1 MNLKEMVDQLIKKI
15 VLQLRK
21 LRNLITARQSRLKE
35 KEAPQNMMTSIEKY
49 KNFIAEIYKIH
60 SEVLKDKP
68 ELF

>member
-1 MNLKEMVDQLIKKI
+1 MVDQLIKKI

-35 KEAPQNMMTSIEKY
+35 KDVPKNMNTSIEKY

-60 SEVLKDKP
+60 SDFL
-68 ELF
+68 